1 MMSAK
6 PEAKRKDSASRPYKC
21 PMCDKAFHRLEHQ
34 TRHIRTHTG
43 EKPHSC
49 SFPGCNKRFSRSDE
63 LTRHSRIHTNPNSR
77 RNKNLSKVGGSPISV
92 SPLTNSAAVPLSPT
106 LPRLLPPDLHLAL
119 PIMSSS
125 SQNVPTISATLS
137 VQPSTSSSYTTDAAH
152 PSPGPHA
159 QSHHHHLS
167 SSSTASSTTSITKLE
182 IKKSPESAV
191 GLPPSDEPSFSV
203 KDEVS
208 TRPVLGSGA
217 HSTMNIDILASAATE
232 ELKVLEKSSSHTQ
245 PDAPGEP
252 APTNSKSL
260 PSLTDYFNSGKVAKF
275 GFATSSSTSLNNLQ
289 YLSNVALVSSKNN
302 SYTTL
307 SHSSKSPFNTLLS
320 LQKMTPL
327 TPWVQRP
334 TPTRTHI
341 MEDSDLD
348 YVQQKLKKSRPNS
361 PTNNFT
367 LPNSP
372 VLGLS
377 MSNTPIISA
386 NNSSTNLTSFFMT
399 PTGSNGANP
408 PSVPQQ
414 VERPIAPPSIPRQL
428 NQTPPPTTSVGDL
441 KSPGGYPMDIDKLPS
456 QVSTNLPPLRS
467 LKLDLPTNLS
477 MNNTM
482 GLNEVR
488 RTVSASSG
496 TSGQFKTMLEEQGV
510 VIDDA

>member
-6 PEAKRKDSASRPYKC
+6 PEPKRKDSTTRPYKC

-77 RNKNLSKVGGSPISV
+77 RNKNLSKVGGTPMSV
-92 SPLTNSAAVPLSPT
+92 SPLGSAVLPLSPT
-106 LPRLLPPDLHLAL
+106 LPRPLVLDLPLSRPPVASD
-119 PIMSSS
+119 SS
-125 SQNVPTISATLS
+125 NVPTLS
-137 VQPSTSSSYTTDAAH
+137 TVLPLSSSYTTDA
-152 PSPGPHA
+152 SPPTA
-159 QSHHHHLS
+159 STNVKTNLHHS
-167 SSSTASSTTSITKLE
+167 SSSSAASSTASITE
-182 IKKSPESAV
+182 MQVKKSPDTLV
-191 GLPPSDEPSFSV
+191 GLPPSDVPSISKV
-203 KDEVS
+203 KEEVPA
-208 TRPVLGSGA
+208 RPTLGTGS

-245 PDAPGEP
+245 PNTPGL
-252 APTNSKSL
+252 AVPTNSKSL
-260 PSLTDYFNSGKVAKF
+260 PSLTDYFNSGKLAKF
-275 GFATSSSTSLNNLQ
+275 GFGASTSLNNLH
-289 YLSNVALVSSKNN
+289 YLSNVALVSSKNS

-307 SHSSKSPFNTLLS
+307 SNSGKPPFNTLLT

-361 PTNNFT
+361 PTQNFT
-367 LPNSP
+367 IPNSP

-377 MSNTPIISA
+377 LTNTPIMSA

-399 PTGSNGANP
+399 PTGSSSANP
-408 PSVPQQ
+408 PSAPVQP
-414 VERPIAPPSIPRQL
+414 ERAGVPPSIPRQM
-428 NQTPPPTTSVGDL
+428 NKTPPSSSTSEDP
-441 KSPGGYPMDIDKLPS
+441 KSPGGFAMDIDQLPS
-456 QVSTNLPPLRS
+456 QSSTNLPPLRS
-467 LKLDLPTNLS
+467 LKLGLPKNLS
-477 MNNTM
+477 MTNAITHHEPP
-482 GLNEVR
+482 GVR
-488 RTVSASSG
+488 RTMSGSSG
-496 TSGQFKTMLEEQGV
+496 TSGQFKKMLE
-510 VIDDA
+510 D